1 MPAKS
6 LKFCVSPTTK
16 WRSCKIFAKLN
27 RNHLL
32 TANIFKIHKYQTFGR
47 MKMHNMST
55 TWFANNKFKCY
66 EILLHHKCFRST
78 HFRQWNDCPFKI
90 FRNIYR
96 NVFCFF
102 FFVNEK
108 KYCNLPFYDKFK
120 MHYCTLCFL
129 NEAYVK
135 NFMKKQSIFNT
146 NFNNSFEDVVYYK
159 KLGYQNLWH
168 FEYKAK
174 FDKKDCFI

>member
-1 MPAKS
+1 MFFDGAYFKIKITLHFEFLITQIFEQSFAIFRKLRYRGENSSKLDKTSFSKSLIKEMPAKS

-16 WRSCKIFAKLN
+16 RRSCKIFAKLN

-78 HFRQWNDCPFKI
+78 HF
-90 FRNIYR
+90 
-96 NVFCFF
+96 
-102 FFVNEK
+102 
-108 KYCNLPFYDKFK
+108 
-120 MHYCTLCFL
+120 
-129 NEAYVK
+129 
-135 NFMKKQSIFNT
+135 
-146 NFNNSFEDVVYYK
+146 
-159 KLGYQNLWH
+159 
-168 FEYKAK
+168 
-174 FDKKDCFI
+174 